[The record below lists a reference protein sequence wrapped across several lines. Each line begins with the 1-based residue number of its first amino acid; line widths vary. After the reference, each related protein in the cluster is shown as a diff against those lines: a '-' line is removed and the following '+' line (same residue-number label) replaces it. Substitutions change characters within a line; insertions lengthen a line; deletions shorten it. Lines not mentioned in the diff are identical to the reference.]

1 MRIVRRS
8 LAVLL
13 ATLMVAPAA
22 HAQTHVVDRTALAQ
36 AVPRAKTFV
45 WHGLQAGLTLGVGR
59 GRGPVDHL
67 FAIRRGASP
76 A

>member
-1 MRIVRRS
+1 
-8 LAVLL
+8 
-13 ATLMVAPAA
+13 
-22 HAQTHVVDRTALAQ
+22 
-36 AVPRAKTFV
+36 V